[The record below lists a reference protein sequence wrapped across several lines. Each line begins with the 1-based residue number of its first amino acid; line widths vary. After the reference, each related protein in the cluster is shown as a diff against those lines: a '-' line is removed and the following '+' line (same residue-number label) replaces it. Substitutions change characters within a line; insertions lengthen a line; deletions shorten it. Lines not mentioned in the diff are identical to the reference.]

1 MPDECKID
9 LLICQGRKEL
19 FPASFALVDSQTFD
33 RECVQL
39 PVVAHLS
46 VVRDSALGN

>member
-1 MPDECKID
+1 MSDECEVD
-9 LLICQGRKEL
+9 LLICRGRKEL
-19 FPASFALVDSQTFD
+19 FPTSFALVDSQTYD